1 MAHFDCDLCPLGSLG
16 TRAVT
21 GEGPSNAS
29 IMIVGMNPGYNEA
42 RIGRPFV
49 GRSGQLL
56 DKILKAAGIER
67 SEVYVTNTVK
77 HRTPENRA
85 PLKEEVAACK
95 PFLDEEYERIKPKVV
110 VLMGAS
116 AQQQVFRTTPTKANG
131 LWRFVGGR
139 ATVGAFHPAYLL
151 RSPHDVASVIKAF
164 QEVREYVGSLG
175 SEPEVLE
182 GLG

>member
-1 MAHFDCDLCPLGSLG
+1 MAHFLCDLCPLGLLG

-21 GEGPSNAS
+21 GEGPLDAK

-49 GRSGQLL
+49 GRSGKLL
-56 DKILKAAGIER
+56 DKILKAADIER
-67 SEVYVTNTVK
+67 SEVYITNTVK

-85 PLKEEVAACK
+85 PLREEVAACK
-95 PFLDEEYERIKPKVV
+95 PFLDSEYERIGPRVV
-110 VLMGAS
+110 VLMGAA

-131 LWRFVGGR
+131 LWRFVDGR

-151 RSPHDVASVIKAF
+151 RAPQDVERVIEIFK
-164 QEVREYVGSLG
+164 EVKEFV
-175 SEPEVLE
+175 EA
-182 GLG
+182 

>member
-21 GEGPSNAS
+21 GEGPVDAK

-85 PLKEEVAACK
+85 PLKEEIAMCK
-95 PFLDEEYERIKPKVV
+95 VYLDIEYTTVQPKVV
-110 VLMGAS
+110 ILMGAS
-116 AQQQVFRTTPTKANG
+116 AQQQVFKTTPTKANG
-131 LWRFVGGR
+131 LWRFVDGR

-164 QEVREYVGSLG
+164 QEVREYVLALANTDN
-175 SEPEVLE
+175 SE
-182 GLG
+182 